1 MAKEWILN
9 SAMNRFQFNFSRNVG
24 KVSEEIRKC
33 SPKTLE
39 EWKQYY
45 LKNVRKKEHIE
56 ELGRRLFVKITEVLP
71 AEIQAVT
78 EQDCIDY
85 MFEVVIARTFGGYQ
99 TEIQTI
105 YGQLENI
112 LGVKIEP
119 APDDWDRLY
128 NVDFFINLNNK
139 YVGLQIKPASG
150 TSHITQI
157 FQERAQQAITHKKFS
172 EKYGGKVFYVISV
185 KDGKQ
190 KKIQNTEVIQ
200 EIKDELARLKN
211 E

>member
-1 MAKEWILN
+1 MAKEWVLN

-24 KVSEEIRKC
+24 RVSEEIRKC
-33 SPKTLE
+33 SPKMLE

-71 AEIQAVT
+71 AEIQEIT
-78 EQDCIDY
+78 EQDCINY
-85 MFEVVIARTFGGYQ
+85 MFEVVIDRTFDGYQ

-105 YGQLENI
+105 YGQLENT

-119 APDDWDRLY
+119 APDEWDRLY
-128 NVDFFINLNNK
+128 NVDFFININNK

-157 FQERAQQAITHKKFS
+157 YQERSQQAITHKKFS

-200 EIKDELARLKN
+200 EIKDEIVRLKK
-211 E
+211 